1 MKKTIT
7 IGSTLLAGTLSMTFI
22 APNNAD
28 AAGYYYWH
36 KGDMDDSTVLKK
48 TFKNAINKNGFTYD
62 GVNINT
68 EYGIFKRVMKNNQI
82 AYKKIRN
89 GVYQS
94 RNATFIFSLKNNK
107 LHNNSKLRGIY
118 FNFDDYAIST
128 AKIKKLYG
136 TPANTKRI
144 KNGLTYTYKAH
155 YNIKNKFDF
164 VKTKKGY
171 KLSGFMTVK

>member
-22 APNNAD
+22 APNYAD

-36 KGDMDDSTVLKK
+36 KGDMDDSTVLKT

-82 AYKKIRN
+82 AYKKLRN

-118 FNFDDYAIST
+118 FKFDDYAIST
-128 AKIKKLYG
+128 AKIKKVYG

-164 VKTKKGY
+164 VKSKGSY
-171 KLSGFMTVK
+171 KLTGFMTTK